1 MRVRSRLLV
10 VLCSWLLIAV
20 FATALLTSSALATP
34 DYARQTGQPCGT
46 CHARPEGGGE
56 LTLLGMAY
64 ARGGYQWPVP
74 EGLEVY
80 TPSNLAR
87 ILTPL
92 MTKSILTTVVLL
104 LAIAQAVVG
113 LRLRGYLKFLPL
125 PIRRLRGWHRWSG
138 DVTLV
143 LIAIVAGMCVTGL
156 GFGLY
161 TPRERLHAA
170 LGALAALVMVLKVI
184 IARRFR
190 SRLRYQLILGAIAGF
205 SLLGTFIA
213 SALWY
218 FWSLL

>member
-10 VLCSWLLIAV
+10 VLCSCLLIAV
-20 FATALLTSSALATP
+20 FATALLTAGALATP

-46 CHARPEGGGE
+46 CHTRPEGGGE

-74 EGLEVY
+74 EDLEVY
-80 TPSNLAR
+80 TPSNLVG
-87 ILTPL
+87 IPTSL
-92 MTKSILTTVVLL
+92 MIKSILTTVVLL
-104 LAIAQAVVG
+104 LAVVQAVVG

-143 LIAIVAGMCVTGL
+143 LIAIVAAMCVIAL

-170 LGALAALVMVLKVI
+170 FGTLAGLVMVLKVI

-190 SRLRYQLILGAIAGF
+190 SHLRYELILGAMAGF
-205 SLLGTFIA
+205 SVLGTFIA